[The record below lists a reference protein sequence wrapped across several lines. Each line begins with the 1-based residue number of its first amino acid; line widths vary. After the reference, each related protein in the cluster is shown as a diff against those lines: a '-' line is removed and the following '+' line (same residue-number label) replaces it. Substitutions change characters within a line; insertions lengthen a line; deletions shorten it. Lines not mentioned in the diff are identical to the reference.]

1 MKLLVIEDEEDLL
14 DTLLYGLRKKGFA
27 VSGVSDGAEG
37 LHEAQTGEYDLVLLD
52 LNLPNMDGI
61 DILKEIRRE
70 NAEQRVLIL
79 SARADFAQR
88 IEGLELGANDYLV
101 KPFDFGELVA
111 RIRSLLRR
119 RFLQEDAVMECGG
132 IRVDTAQREVHA
144 ISGEHIHLATK
155 EYMILE
161 YLLAHRGRAVSAEE
175 LIGHVWDDDSGLFSN
190 SIKVHMSQLRKK
202 LLPYAGEGFIS
213 TVRGAGY
220 LIKREDKE
228 R

>member
-27 VSGVSDGAEG
+27 VSGVGDGEEG
-37 LHEAQTGEYDLVLLD
+37 LREAQAGDYDLIVLD
-52 LNLPNMDGI
+52 LNLPGMDGI
-61 DILKEIRRE
+61 DILKEIRKE

-79 SARADFAQR
+79 SARADISQR

-111 RIRSLLRR
+111 RIRNLLRR
-119 RFLQEDAVMECGG
+119 KFLQEDAVIALGG
-132 IRVDTAQREVHA
+132 IRVDTAQREVCA
-144 ISGEHIHLATK
+144 QDGTRIHLATK

-175 LIGHVWDDDSGLFSN
+175 LIGHVWQDDSGLFSN

-202 LLPYAGEGFIS
+202 LLPYTGEGFIS

-220 LIKREDKE
+220 LVKREENDS
-228 R
+228 